1 MIYKMKPLLM
11 PRIWGGHRLDN
22 HFAKLLTEPVGEAWL
37 VADLVEGHSST
48 TDGRSLTRVVSELGS
63 RMQGAFGERFPLLVK
78 IIDADEDLSIQVHPS
93 SEEAKRFPGARSKDE
108 SWLILDARKNAYIY
122 FGFNRECSEAEVR
135 AALAQGTITDLLEK
149 IYVKAGDV
157 FRIGPGTVHAIGKGI
172 TLLEVQ
178 EPSDTTFRVY
188 DYNRPGLDGKPR
200 DLHIEEAMS
209 VAILNRAARTQAV
222 QQGGWTIHAVGE
234 HYAMIGKAVEGSAQV
249 PGNGPKVVIA
259 LEPLRVRSGV
269 QDCELGRWEAVVIPA
284 GAEAEIHGFGQVVVA
299 TTELP
304 QDL

>member
-11 PRIWGGHRLDN
+11 PRVWGGHRLDR
-22 HFAKLLTEPVGEAWL
+22 HFAENRTEPIGEAWL

-63 RMQGAFGERFPLLVK
+63 RMQGAFGRRFPLLVK
-78 IIDADEDLSIQVHPS
+78 IIDADADLSIQVHPS
-93 SEEAKRFPGARSKDE
+93 HEEAKRFPSAQSKDE
-108 SWLILDARKNAYIY
+108 SWLILDARDNAYIY
-122 FGFNRECSEAEVR
+122 FGFNRACSEAEVR
-135 AALAQGTITDLLEK
+135 AALAAGTITDLLEK
-149 IYVKAGDV
+149 IHVQAGDV

-200 DLHIEEAMS
+200 KLHIEEAMS
-209 VAILNRAARTQAV
+209 VASLNRAARTQAI
-222 QQGGWTIHAVGE
+222 QQGGWTIHAVGD
-234 HYAMIGKAVEGSAQV
+234 HYAMFGQVVDGSVQV
-249 PGNGPKVVIA
+249 PGKGPKVVIA

-269 QDCELGRWEAVVIPA
+269 QDCELGRWEALVIPA
-284 GAEAEIHGFGQVVVA
+284 GAEAEVHGHGQVVVA
-299 TTELP
+299 TIALP